1 MIEPI
6 VDPSLRKSSITGT
19 STGKRKAKGGSKF
32 GNAGTTSRR
41 GRGRPRR
48 AMGSEDGVTGDSS
61 IDGQTPHVEDV
72 YNAENSKRLRID
84 SPFKPHAAIQG
95 RKETFHGSGS
105 STAGP
110 SRKSSHSAAA
120 GMDSLASVAVA
131 HDPRRNSTN
140 NRPPYPFGLTPFR
153 YPCHNLDLPPLPPG
167 NPNDP
172 NFRPFDPRA
181 FHEDSAASTLSS
193 NDTTTGNMLLAII
206 IIILRSLIIIGVIIG
221 RVRQSWRPMLM
232 RLMSPYRHYY
242 LLPNT
247 MGWMGW
253 GIMRG
258 MDLIRVYR
266 KQISLLFERVVGSY
280 AQNNCDHTA
289 RCHMGLEYF
298 LRTLFR

>member
-193 NDTTTGNMLLAII
+193 NGTTSKSTPIHTPVDPSSSGTSRQYASGNHHHYSAQPHHYRGDYRASQAELEANAHAAYESISALLSA
-206 IIILRSLIIIGVIIG
+206 S
-221 RVRQSWRPMLM
+221 Q
-232 RLMSPYRHYY
+232 YH
-242 LLPNT
+242 
-247 MGWMGW
+247 
-253 GIMRG
+253 G
-258 MDLIRVYR
+258 MDGLGDN
-266 KQISLLFERVVGSY
+266 ESY
-280 AQNNCDHTA
+280 GPD
-289 RCHMGLEYF
+289 
-298 LRTLFR
+298 